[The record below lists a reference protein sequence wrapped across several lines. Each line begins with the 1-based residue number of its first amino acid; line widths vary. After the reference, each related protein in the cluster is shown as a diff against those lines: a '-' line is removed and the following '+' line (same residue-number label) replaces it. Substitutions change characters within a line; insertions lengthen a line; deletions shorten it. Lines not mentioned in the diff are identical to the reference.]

1 MAYGQLRFLYDNLIT
16 SVSMLTLSSQAN
28 GRTSG
33 SKKTGSGSAIIDI
46 TGPFQ
51 GAFDLS
57 YTIEIDSIG
66 AGTEVG
72 QATFRW
78 RTSDTTAGAWEQT
91 GVTTATTPVI
101 ALSAD
106 GLGTNIKVSW
116 TGALGNDFALGDTWQ
131 FECRANY
138 GGERLLDRNRNTYW
152 KTTGITSENI
162 VIDYGAATKVTASVL
177 HDHNFTSSAV
187 VKFQANAT
195 DSWGSPSVDYTFTT
209 ITEALVYYHDST
221 YRYNRWLIADT
232 TNTDSFL
239 RVANI
244 MSTEYLALSKVNADW
259 GSSQTPGMRIQG
271 NESEPGVL
279 RRYWY
284 SDRNDLVMDFGR
296 TLKNNDVNTLISMS
310 ESLRDTV
317 TRQIIPL
324 WVHQFYDQPETLM
337 LMDWFNIDQWQR
349 RYSSYLLNSDTSLV
363 FHEAVKV

>member
-1 MAYGQLRFLYDNLIT
+1 
-16 SVSMLTLSSQAN
+16 MLTLSSQAN
-28 GRTSG
+28 GRKSG

-209 ITEALVYYHDST
+209 ITDALVYYHDST

-232 TNTDSFL
+232 TNTESFL

-259 GSSQTPGMRIQG
+259 GSSQTPGLQMQA

-279 RRYWY
+279 RRYLY
-284 SDRNDLVMDFGR
+284 ATRNGLALDFGR
-296 TLKNNDVNTLISMS
+296 TLTNADITNLITMQ
-310 ESLRDTV
+310 EDLADTV
-317 TRQIIPL
+317 TKQVKPL
-324 WVHQFYDQPETLM
+324 WLHLFYDQSETLR
-337 LMDWFNIDQWQR
+337 LMDWQNIDDWQR
-349 RYSSYLLNSDTSLV
+349 SYSSYLLNAVNSLT
-363 FHEAVKV
+363 FSEAVKV